1 MAHSTGS
8 PRERPSGR
16 SSRLAERLV
25 DFAGS
30 DATMDWHPIDDVVM
44 GGVSQSAL
52 QPYARGFACF
62 GGVVSLERG
71 GGFASVRTEP
81 RKWNT
86 AGAQAFVLRCRG
98 DGRQYKFTVRTDDG
112 FDGVQYQAR
121 FAPPRGEWTTVV
133 IPVTEFAA
141 SFRGRLVPGAQP
153 LDPAHIRQLGLMIS
167 DKQAG
172 PFELLLEWIDAA
184 C

>member
-1 MAHSTGS
+1 M
-8 PRERPSGR
+8 
-16 SSRLAERLV
+16 AERLV
-25 DFAGS
+25 DFACS

-52 QPYARGFACF
+52 QPYSPGVACF
-62 GGVVSLERG
+62 RGVVSLEHG
-71 GGFASVRTEP
+71 GGFASVRTGP

-86 AGAQAFVLRCRG
+86 AGARAFVVRCRG

-112 FDGVQYQAR
+112 LDGVQYQSR
-121 FAPPRGEWTTVV
+121 FQPPRGKWAEVEL
-133 IPVTEFAA
+133 PVTSFAA
-141 SFRGRLVPGAQP
+141 SFRGRPVAGAGP
-153 LDPAHIRQLGLMIS
+153 LDAAMVRCVGLMVS